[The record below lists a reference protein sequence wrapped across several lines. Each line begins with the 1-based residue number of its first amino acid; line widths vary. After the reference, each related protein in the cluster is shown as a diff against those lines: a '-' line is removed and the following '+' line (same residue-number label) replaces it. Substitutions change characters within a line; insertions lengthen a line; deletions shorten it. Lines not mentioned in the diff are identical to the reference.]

1 MQCGVCVETI
11 MRMYRDNIKEYL
23 YVHVSVHRIICVFV
37 SIHCVVYLCVVLFWN
52 AVMGVNLMQ
61 GEGKAWSVGRHRRD
75 HSLQCA

>member
-1 MQCGVCVETI
+1 M
-11 MRMYRDNIKEYL
+11 
-23 YVHVSVHRIICVFV
+23 HVSVYRIICVFA
-37 SIHCVVYLCVVLFWN
+37 SIHCVVYLRVVFFWN